1 MRWQYLA
8 EAGGGAHAGGEATL
22 RRTDV
27 KRFFLLAV
35 VAISLAGGASLAGE
49 ANSRRIIVSGEGR
62 AEAVPDMAM
71 LTLGVSDQGREARAV
86 MAAVSDAAARILAR
100 LEALGVAGRDVQTR
114 ELLLSPVWSD
124 NTADGRAR
132 VVGYRASNTVQVRLR
147 DLSAL
152 GRILDEVSAA
162 GGNDFRGLSFGVQDP
177 APLLERARRAA
188 VADAMARAEVLADA
202 AGVRLGPLLELSEAG
217 ASPQPPGAMQAAAMR
232 EGAPLARGEITIR
245 ASVRMV
251 FAIAQ

>member
-1 MRWQYLA
+1 M
-8 EAGGGAHAGGEATL
+8 
-22 RRTDV
+22 

-35 VAISLAGGASLAGE
+35 MAISLAGGGSLAGE
-49 ANSRRIIVSGEGR
+49 TGPRRIIVSGEGR
-62 AEAVPDMAM
+62 VEAVPDMAT

-86 MAAVSDAAARILAR
+86 MAAVSEAAARILAR

-114 ELLLSPVWSD
+114 DLLLSPVWSD
-124 NTADGRAR
+124 NTADGRRR
-132 VVGYRASNTVQVRLR
+132 VVGYRASNTVQVHLR

-177 APLLERARRAA
+177 APLLEAARRAA
-188 VADAMARAEVLADA
+188 VADAMARAEVLTEA

-217 ASPQPPGAMQAAAMR
+217 AASRAPGMMQAAAMR
-232 EGAPLARGEITIR
+232 EGAPVAPGEITIR

-251 FAIAQ
+251 FEIAD